1 MAYLRRIFLVPA
13 ALEDLFTAHLW
24 AAGTLGAQVQPGPD
38 SRVRLDAWFTPD
50 AEPVALLPDIQLLG
64 EEAIPDADWLAG
76 WREQSR
82 PFPLGAS
89 FFVDPREPGGEAVA
103 APAGRSLLRLPA
115 RAAFGTGSHEST
127 SLAVELLED
136 VDLAGKRVLD
146 VGTGTGVLAFA
157 ALVHGAADAVAF
169 DLDSAAPFHARDNAR
184 LNGLRLRLFAGTV
197 AALRDAAHFD
207 LALANMMPE
216 EFWPELAA
224 IVRRLAPGGEVIL
237 SGILQERGEEVL
249 ERGDALGLVERARR
263 EAGEWVAF
271 RLARERGA

>member
-1 MAYLRRIFLVPA
+1 MPA
-13 ALEDLFTAHLW
+13 ALEDLFAAHLW

-50 AEPVALLPDIQLLG
+50 AAPVALLPEIQLVG
-64 EEAIPDADWLAG
+64 EEAVPDADWLAA

-89 FFVDPREPGGEAVA
+89 FFVDPREPGGEPLE

-127 SLAVELLED
+127 RLAVELLED
-136 VDLAGKRVLD
+136 VDLAGRRVLD

-157 ALVHGAADAVAF
+157 ALVRGAADAVAF
-169 DLDSAAPFHARDNAR
+169 DLDPAAPFHARVNAR
-184 LNGLRLRLFAGTV
+184 LNGLRPRLFAGTV

-207 LALANMMPE
+207 LVLAYMVPE
-216 EFWPELAA
+216 ELLPELAGV
-224 IVRRLAPGGEVIL
+224 VRRLAPRGEV
-237 SGILQERGEEVL
+237 
-249 ERGDALGLVERARR
+249 
-263 EAGEWVAF
+263 
-271 RLARERGA
+271 